1 MPTSE
6 IPAVPQWA
14 SARSGARI
22 AYNAP
27 HPTSQEVCMGLLDGK
42 VAIVT
47 GAGGGIGREHAL
59 ALSRE
64 GASVVVNDLGG
75 ARDGT
80 GAATS
85 MADAVVEEIRSAG
98 GEAVANHDDV
108 STVAGGEN
116 ILASALSAFDRVDV
130 LVNNAGILR
139 DKSFANTSE
148 EMWDIVVKVHL
159 KGTYC
164 VTHAVYR
171 HMKESGQGGVVINTS
186 STSGLNGNFGQ
197 CNYGAA
203 KAGIAGFSR
212 CLAIEGVKYGIRVF
226 ILAPVALTRLTDDLP
241 GFQDESLKAKM
252 NPGLVS
258 PLVVYLASDLSKEY
272 TGKTFFVGGGR
283 IAEMK
288 VVTHTGVTKDEDG
301 GLWTPEEVASRMKA
315 GDILLPD

>member
-1 MPTSE
+1 
-6 IPAVPQWA
+6 
-14 SARSGARI
+14 
-22 AYNAP
+22 
-27 HPTSQEVCMGLLDGK
+27 MGLLDGK

-59 ALSRE
+59 ALSRQ
-64 GASVVVNDLGG
+64 GASVLVNDLGG

-80 GAATS
+80 GGASS
-85 MADAVVEEIRSAG
+85 MADAVVEEIRRSG
-98 GEAVANHDDV
+98 GEAAANYDDV
-108 STVAGGEN
+108 STVSGGEN
-116 ILASALSAFDRVDV
+116 ILSSALSAFDRVDV

-186 STSGLNGNFGQ
+186 STSGLDGNFGQ

-203 KAGIAGFSR
+203 KAGIAGLSR

-226 ILAPVALTRLTDDLP
+226 ILAPVAHTRLTDDLP
-241 GFQDESLKAKM
+241 GFQDESLKARM

-258 PLVVYLASDLSKEY
+258 PLVVYLASDLSKEH

-288 VVTHTGVTKDEDG
+288 VVTHTGVTKAEDG
-301 GLWTPEEVASRMKA
+301 GLWTPEEVAARMTA
-315 GDILLPD
+315 GDILLPA